1 MIVKVRSA
9 LIPMSASVVLT
20 RVTKTPE
27 GTFSGI
33 VAVYISWVKT
43 GGLSFSSDMCMI
55 NCKVEGG
62 NVSNLE

>member
-9 LIPMSASVVLT
+9 LISMSASVVLT

-27 GTFSGI
+27 GTFSWI

-43 GGLSFSSDMCMI
+43 GGLSFSSDMWMI